1 MRQHLPP
8 LIKKNNTNLSDNPL
22 YGDHCRLT
30 VVDPAFVI
38 PDRPRRH
45 CQPFDDTFIL
55 TKYRRVRIACLVKSD
70 HRSGTIHAAW
80 VHLTKENMSLKRM
93 HNKET
98 KINVPV

>member
-8 LIKKNNTNLSDNPL
+8 LIKKKDTNVQAPKSSRASSLP
-22 YGDHCRLT
+22 T
-30 VVDPAFVI
+30 
-38 PDRPRRH
+38 
-45 CQPFDDTFIL
+45 FDDTFIL